1 MGIPFILGDLLAGKF
16 TPQLVRCLT
25 KIDQKDGGAKKLFID
40 IRKNVLL
47 GWLSK
52 IHLTTAEVLRSDVV
66 GENVVVDVVAV
77 VAPHVVREDV
87 GWDEGVCGSGVGHEV
102 GTTSDGDTAVER
114 GLRIGVEHL
123 GNTQCNKNHATSI
136 FVIHHIMQAK

>member
-1 MGIPFILGDLLAGKF
+1 MLH
-16 TPQLVRCLT
+16 QNR
-25 KIDQKDGGAKKLFID
+25 QKDGGAERLFI
-40 IRKNVLL
+40 VLL

-52 IHLTTAEVLRSDVV
+52 IDLTTAEVLRSDVV

-87 GWDEGVCGSGVGHEV
+87 GWDEGVGGSGVGHEV

-123 GNTQCNKNHATSI
+123 GSTQCNG
-136 FVIHHIMQAK
+136 

>member
-25 KIDQKDGGAKKLFID
+25 KIDQKDGGAERLFI
-40 IRKNVLL
+40 VLL

-52 IHLTTAEVLRSDVV
+52 IDLTTAEVLRSDVV
-66 GENVVVDVVAV
+66 GENVVVDVVVAV

-87 GWDEGVCGSGVGHEV
+87 GGDEGVCGGGVGHEV

-114 GLRIGVEHL
+114 GLRIGVKHL
-123 GNTQCNKNHATSI
+123 GNTQCN
-136 FVIHHIMQAK
+136 

>member
-1 MGIPFILGDLLAGKF
+1 MEE
-16 TPQLVRCLT
+16 R
-25 KIDQKDGGAKKLFID
+25 LFI
-40 IRKNVLL
+40 VLL

-52 IHLTTAEVLRSDVV
+52 IDLTTVEVLRSDVV
-66 GENVVVDVVAV
+66 GENVVVDIVAV

-102 GTTSDGDTAVER
+102 GTTSDGNAAVER

-123 GNTQCNKNHATSI
+123 GSTQCNG
-136 FVIHHIMQAK
+136 

>member
-16 TPQLVRCLT
+16 SPQLVRCLT

-87 GWDEGVCGSGVGHEV
+87 GWDEGVGGGGVGHKV
-102 GTTSDGDTAVER
+102 GTTSDGNTAVER
-114 GLRIGVEHL
+114 GLGIGVEHL
-123 GNTQCNKNHATSI
+123 GNTQCNG
-136 FVIHHIMQAK
+136 

>member
-66 GENVVVDVVAV
+66 GENVVVDVV

-102 GTTSDGDTAVER
+102 GTTSDGNTAVER
-114 GLRIGVEHL
+114 GLGIGVEYL
-123 GNTQCNKNHATSI
+123 AMDKLEPCRQY
-136 FVIHHIMQAK
+136 F